1 MTIQASNFKINI
13 EGLKVYGVT
22 NVFLDLNNISLENR
36 SSTFGEL
43 DINIS
48 KVEVNKNTKK
58 WNGFFLFLLVII
70 GILQPIVPI
79 VVCLGFFELFLSQN
93 AGEYTFAVSI
103 VLGLIIGF
111 WLSFPFF
118 GSIVASIFRACFS
131 KNCTCNFLECS
142 KLLSIPKVKDDQ
154 DQLKF
159 LLWVHAI
166 YQSVVGL
173 VLSWCFLF
181 IFCLFLIDSKFIPN
195 VTEIPLKLFLL
206 PSAFYLFKCVAG
218 KDSQSKLSL
227 LTTMGVIPL
236 QFVQQAENLALES
249 NESDLA
255 SELGLSVPFCIVYSN
270 LFVKKPF
277 FDKKLFI
284 FDKKLFSFKRFYI
297 WFLHYTVGTG
307 LRLSQAFI
315 AFVLFALIGASI
327 YNQPGATMR
336 SDEHKTL
343 SDTEFYLAL
352 QAVNGIKLETSVSS
366 ENGTVKSGSK
376 KNSASINKVTPQEQ
390 MASRVSKLARVLKD
404 IEASAGGS
412 ASIEPIHLEE
422 IAKDIRKNYLS
433 SSQSKVPRSLPD
445 KTRDS
450 FQYNNPFRF
459 RDALGISLQ
468 QMIPLA
474 QIVMGNDWEPSR
486 RPIIMSPKVEA
497 ELSKYKSTAWTIN
510 ALKTKDLDNALTY
523 QDFAT
528 IQALFGWIMVPLLI
542 GSLTSR
548 LKRINA
554 KPVSTE
560 G

>member
-1 MTIQASNFKINI
+1 MSNQNSKLKINI
-13 EGLKVYGVT
+13 EGLKVNGVT
-22 NVFLDLNNISLENR
+22 NVMLGSNETSLENR
-36 SSTFGEL
+36 SSSFGEL

-48 KVEVNKNTKK
+48 GKK
-58 WNGFFLFLLVII
+58 INLKGKFLNSIFILLLVTV
-70 GILQPIVPI
+70 GILQPILPI
-79 VVCLGFFELFLSQN
+79 LVCLGFFGLFSSQN
-93 AGEYTFAVSI
+93 AGEYTFAVSL
-103 VLGLIIGF
+103 VLGLVIGF

-118 GSIVASIFRACFS
+118 GSIVASILRACF
-131 KNCTCNFLECS
+131 NNNYTCEFLECS
-142 KLLSIPKVKDDQ
+142 KLHSIPKVKCKVGD
-154 DQLKF
+154 LNF
-159 LLWVHAI
+159 LSWCHSI
-166 YQSVVGL
+166 YQSVVGYIL
-173 VLSWCFLF
+173 TCCFLF
-181 IFCLFLIDSKFIPN
+181 TFCLFLIDSKFFPSI
-195 VTEIPLKLFLL
+195 TEIPWFLFIFLL
-206 PSAFYLFKCVAG
+206 IVYIVKLAFD
-218 KDSQSKLSL
+218 KDSQSHLSL
-227 LTTMGVIPL
+227 LATVGVIPL

-255 SELGLSVPFCIVYSN
+255 SELGLSTPFCIVYSS
-270 LFVKKPF
+270 
-277 FDKKLFI
+277 FI
-284 FDKKLFSFKRFYI
+284 VKKLFSFKRFYI

-315 AFVLFALIGASI
+315 SFVLFALIGASI
-327 YNQPGATMR
+327 YNQSGAVMR

-352 QAVNGIKLETSVSS
+352 QAVNGIKLETSESS
-366 ENGTVKSGSK
+366 ENGTVKSSNK
-376 KNSASINKVTPQEQ
+376 KKIANISKVTPQEQ
-390 MASRVSKLARVLKD
+390 MASRVSKLARVLKE
-404 IEASAGGS
+404 IEANTGSS
-412 ASIEPIHLEE
+412 ASHESGQLEE
-422 IAKDIRKNYLS
+422 IAKNIRKNYLS
-433 SSQSKVPRSLPD
+433 SSHSKTPQSLPD

-486 RPIIMSPKVEA
+486 RPMIMNPKVEA
-497 ELSKYKSTAWTIN
+497 ELNKYSLTAWTTS
-510 ALKTKDLDNALTY
+510 ALKSKDLKRALTY

-554 KPVSTE
+554 KPVSAE

>member
-1 MTIQASNFKINI
+1 MSNQHNKLKINI

-22 NVFLDLNNISLENR
+22 NVMLGLNEMSLENR
-36 SSTFGEL
+36 SSSFGEL

-48 KVEVNKNTKK
+48 GKK
-58 WNGFFLFLLVII
+58 INLRGKFFNCIFIFLLVIV
-70 GILQPIVPI
+70 GILQPILPI
-79 VVCLGFFELFLSQN
+79 LVCLGFFGLFSSQN
-93 AGEYTFAVSI
+93 AGEYTFAVSLI
-103 VLGLIIGF
+103 LGLVIGF

-118 GSIVASIFRACFS
+118 GSIVASIFRACF
-131 KNCTCNFLECS
+131 NNNYTCKFLECS
-142 KLLSIPKVKDDQ
+142 KLLSIPKVKYHQEVKDHQGD
-154 DQLKF
+154 LNF
-159 LLWVHAI
+159 LSWCHSL
-166 YQSVVGL
+166 YQSVVGY
-173 VLSWCFLF
+173 VLTCCFLF
-181 IFCLFLIDSKFIPN
+181 TFCLFLIDSKFFPTI
-195 VTEIPLKLFLL
+195 TEIPWFLFIFLL
-206 PSAFYLFKCVAG
+206 IFYIVKLVFD
-218 KDSQSKLSL
+218 KDSQSQLSL
-227 LTTMGVIPL
+227 LATVGVIPL

-249 NESDLA
+249 NDSDLA
-255 SELGLSVPFCIVYSN
+255 SELGLSVPFCIVYSS
-270 LFVKKPF
+270 
-277 FDKKLFI
+277 FI
-284 FDKKLFSFKRFYI
+284 LKKLFSFKRFYI

-315 AFVLFALIGASI
+315 SFVLFALIGASI
-327 YNQPGATMR
+327 YNQPGAAMR

-352 QAVNGIKLETSVSS
+352 QAVNGIKLETSESS
-366 ENGTVKSGSK
+366 ENGTVKSTNK
-376 KNSASINKVTPQEQ
+376 KNSASISKVTPQEQ
-390 MASRVSKLARVLKD
+390 MASRVSKLARVLKE
-404 IEASAGGS
+404 IEANTGSS
-412 ASIEPIHLEE
+412 ASIESSQLEE

-433 SSQSKVPRSLPD
+433 SSHSKDSQSLPD

-450 FQYNNPFRF
+450 FQYNSPFRF

-486 RPIIMSPKVEA
+486 RPMIMNPKVEA
-497 ELSKYKSTAWTIN
+497 ELNKYSLTAWTTS
-510 ALKTKDLDNALTY
+510 ALKSKDLKRALTY

-554 KPVSTE
+554 KPVSAE